1 MKSDYAIR
9 LNKSYQQAVRDELN
23 KRVNLTE
30 FNKNFRRQLCQL
42 YRDVAKKVEETVDEW
57 SNRVAGIEAKVKS
70 APKERWDA
78 GLVMV
83 RSWEVPHPPGIK
95 AYDFFVDWEE
105 IDRDLKES
113 KLLRYIKNKRLE
125 YANSN

>member
-1 MKSDYAIR
+1 MKSDYEIAF
-9 LNKSYQQAVRDELN
+9 NKGYQQAVRDELN

-30 FNKNFRRQLCQL
+30 FNKKFRRELCKF
-42 YRDVAKKVEETVDEW
+42 YKEAAKKVEETVEEW
-57 SNRVAGIEAKVKS
+57 AERVVGIEAKVISSHKARQELGIS
-70 APKERWDA
+70 
-78 GLVMV
+78 MT

-113 KLLRYIKNKRLE
+113 KLLRYIKQKREE
-125 YANSN
+125 YLQTA